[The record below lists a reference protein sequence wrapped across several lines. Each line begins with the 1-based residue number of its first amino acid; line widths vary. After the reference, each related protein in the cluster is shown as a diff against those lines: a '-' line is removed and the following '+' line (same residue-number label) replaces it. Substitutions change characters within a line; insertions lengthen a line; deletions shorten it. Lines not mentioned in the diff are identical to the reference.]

1 MKLSLK
7 IRIFLLIVFT
17 VISSFLISAII
28 LEGSKFFNEN
38 IIAGLVLFLILILAA
53 GTTLYRFLRDVVV
66 QASRIISG
74 TQEGEEIDSESAFD
88 SLRTSTAEV
97 KSELLSYSKQLSFI
111 SNLLSRMGQGVIL
124 VDKNLKVLYF
134 NQTITKDFF
143 PELKVDDDL
152 FKNISYPAF
161 KKFIK
166 KAWEKDEYTK
176 EIAGP
181 RTIKTVYLVSS
192 QKFSTDDQLLIV
204 FSDISKLKNLEKMR
218 GDFIGN
224 VSHELRT
231 PISVIK
237 ANSET
242 LLASNLI
249 KDKNAIDFTK
259 AIQSQSERMATI
271 VNELLSISSMESGD
285 YPISLDKLNIKKIVD
300 SALKE
305 LEPMTKD
312 KDIKLVN
319 KLDSCP
325 SVVGDESAMKIIISN
340 YINNAIKHS
349 PKNSSVIIDCE
360 KIDKDFCRIQV
371 RDSGSGIAKKYRE
384 RVFERF
390 FRVDKGRSK
399 KIGGTGLG
407 LSISKN
413 LALMMGYSVGVESNE
428 PKGSIFYI
436 DVKSHQEASR
446 EVA

>member
-74 TQEGEEIDSESAFD
+74 TQDGEEIDSESAFD

-428 PKGSIFYI
+428 PKGSIFFI

>member
-74 TQEGEEIDSESAFD
+74 TQDGEEIDSESAFD

-97 KSELLSYSKQLSFI
+97 QSELLSYSKQLSFI

-143 PELKVDDDL
+143 PELKVHDDL

-428 PKGSIFYI
+428 PKGSIFFI

>member
-7 IRIFLLIVFT
+7 IRIFLLTVFT
-17 VISSFLISAII
+17 VMVSFLISAVI
-28 LEGSKFFNEN
+28 LKGDAFFNEN
-38 IIAGLVLFLILILAA
+38 IVIGIIMFVILIFAS
-53 GTTLYRFLRDVVV
+53 GTTLYRFLRDVVIK
-66 QASRIISG
+66 AARIISG
-74 TQEGEEIDSESAFD
+74 PNNTEEMDSESAFE
-88 SLRTSTAEV
+88 SLRTSSAEV
-97 KSELLSYSKQLSFI
+97 QNELLNYSKQLSFV

-124 VDKNLKVLYF
+124 VNKNLNVIYF
-134 NQTITKDFF
+134 NQTISKDFF
-143 PELKVDDDL
+143 PELKVGDDL

-161 KKFIK
+161 KKFIR

-176 EIAGP
+176 EISGP

-204 FSDISKLKNLEKMR
+204 FNDISKLKNLEKMR

-242 LLASNLI
+242 LLTSKLI
-249 KDKNAIDFTK
+249 KDKNAIEFTK

-285 YPISLDKLNIKKIVD
+285 YPISLDKLNIKNIVD
-300 SALKE
+300 SALQE
-305 LEPMTKD
+305 LKPMTNKNS
-312 KDIKLVN
+312 ITLVN
-319 KLDSCP
+319 NLDQCTNII
-325 SVVGDESAMKIIISN
+325 GDESAMKIIISN

-349 PKNSSVIIDCE
+349 PKKSSIVIDCE
-360 KIDKDFCRIQV
+360 KVDKDFCRIMV
-371 RDSGSGIAKKYRE
+371 KDNGSGIAKKYRE

-399 KIGGTGLG
+399 KVGGTGLG

-413 LALMMGYSVGVESNE
+413 LALMMGYSVGVDSNT

-436 DVKSHQEASR
+436 DVKTDHEASQ

>member
-1 MKLSLK
+1 MKFSLK

-74 TQEGEEIDSESAFD
+74 TQDGEEIDSESAFD

-97 KSELLSYSKQLSFI
+97 QSELLSYSKQLSFI

-285 YPISLDKLNIKKIVD
+285 YPISLDKLDIKKIVD

-319 KLDSCP
+319 QLDRCP

-349 PKNSSVIIDCE
+349 PKKSSVIIDCE

-428 PKGSIFYI
+428 PKGSIFFI

>member
-1 MKLSLK
+1 MKFSLK

-319 KLDSCP
+319 QLDRCP

-349 PKNSSVIIDCE
+349 PKKSSVIIDCE

>member
-312 KDIKLVN
+312 KDIKLIN
-319 KLDSCP
+319 QLDRCP

>member
-1 MKLSLK
+1 MKFSLK
-7 IRIFLLIVFT
+7 IRIFILIVFT
-17 VISSFLISAII
+17 VLASFFISAII
-28 LEGSKFFNEN
+28 LRGNEYFSEN
-38 IIAGLVLFLILILAA
+38 IIAGISLFLILILAA
-53 GTTLYRFLRDVVV
+53 GTTLYRFLRDVVF

-74 TQEGEEIDSESAFD
+74 PDNNEEIDSESAFD
-88 SLRTSTAEV
+88 TLRTSTAV
-97 KSELLSYSKQLSFI
+97 VQNELESYSKQLSFI

-124 VDKNLKVLYF
+124 VNEELNVMYF

-143 PELKVDDDL
+143 PDLKIGDDL

-176 EIAGP
+176 EISGP

-192 QKFSTDDQLLIV
+192 QKFSNDNQLLIV
-204 FSDISKLKNLEKMR
+204 FSDISKLKTLEKMR
-218 GDFIGN
+218 EDFIGN

-242 LLASNLI
+242 LLSTKLI
-249 KDKNAIDFTK
+249 KDENAINFTK

-285 YPISLDKLNIKKIVD
+285 YPISLDKLNIKNIVD
-300 SALKE
+300 SAIKE
-305 LEPMTKD
+305 LNPMTESSN
-312 KDIKLVN
+312 IKLVN
-319 KLDSCP
+319 KISDMTHII
-325 SVVGDESAMKIIISN
+325 GDESAVKIIISN
-340 YINNAIKHS
+340 YITNAIKHS
-349 PKNSSVIIDCE
+349 PNDEIIEIDIE
-360 KIDKDFCRIQV
+360 KIDKDFCRIKV
-371 RDSGSGIAKKYRE
+371 IDNGIGIAKKYRD

-428 PKGSIFYI
+428 PKGSIFFI
-436 DVKSHQEASR
+436 DVKIYQETSK

>member
-319 KLDSCP
+319 QLDSCP

-349 PKNSSVIIDCE
+349 PKKSSVIIDCE

>member
-285 YPISLDKLNIKKIVD
+285 YPISLDKLDIKKIVD

-319 KLDSCP
+319 QLDRCP

-349 PKNSSVIIDCE
+349 PKKSSVIIDCE

-428 PKGSIFYI
+428 PKGSIFFI

>member
-74 TQEGEEIDSESAFD
+74 TQDGEEIDSESAFD

-319 KLDSCP
+319 QLDRCP

-428 PKGSIFYI
+428 PKGSIFFI

>member
-38 IIAGLVLFLILILAA
+38 IIAGLILFLILILAA

-74 TQEGEEIDSESAFD
+74 TQDGDDIESESTFD

-97 KSELLSYSKQLSFI
+97 QSELLSYSKQLSFI

-249 KDKNAIDFTK
+249 KDNNAIDFTK

-285 YPISLDKLNIKKIVD
+285 YPISLDKLDIKKIVD

>member
-74 TQEGEEIDSESAFD
+74 TQDGEEIDSESAFD

-97 KSELLSYSKQLSFI
+97 QSELLSYSKQLSFI

-312 KDIKLVN
+312 KGIKLVN

-428 PKGSIFYI
+428 PKGSIFFI

>member
-1 MKLSLK
+1 MKFSLK

-192 QKFSTDDQLLIV
+192 QKFYTDDQLLIV

-285 YPISLDKLNIKKIVD
+285 YPISLDKLDIKKIVD

-319 KLDSCP
+319 QLDSCP

-349 PKNSSVIIDCE
+349 PKKSSVIIDCE

>member
-1 MKLSLK
+1 MKFSLK

-249 KDKNAIDFTK
+249 KDKNAVDFTK

-285 YPISLDKLNIKKIVD
+285 YPISLDKLDIKKIVD

-319 KLDSCP
+319 QLDRCP

-349 PKNSSVIIDCE
+349 PKKSSVIIDCE

>member
-1 MKLSLK
+1 MKFSLK

-285 YPISLDKLNIKKIVD
+285 YPISLDKLDIKKIVD

-319 KLDSCP
+319 QLDRCP

-349 PKNSSVIIDCE
+349 PKKSSVIIDCE

-428 PKGSIFYI
+428 PKGSIFFI
-436 DVKSHQEASR
+436 DVKSHQEDSR

>member
-1 MKLSLK
+1 MT
-7 IRIFLLIVFT
+7 VFT
-17 VISSFLISAII
+17 VVVSFLISAVI
-28 LEGSKFFNEN
+28 LKGDVFFNEN
-38 IIAGLVLFLILILAA
+38 IVAGIILFVILILAS
-53 GTTLYRFLRDVVV
+53 GTTLYRFLRDVVM
-66 QASRIISG
+66 QAARIISG
-74 TQEGEEIDSESAFD
+74 PNNTEEIDSESAFD

-97 KSELLSYSKQLSFI
+97 QSELLNYSKQLSFV

-124 VDKNLKVLYF
+124 VNKNLNVIYF
-134 NQTITKDFF
+134 NQTISKDFF
-143 PELKVDDDL
+143 PELKVGDDL

-176 EIAGP
+176 EISGP

-242 LLASNLI
+242 LLTSKLI
-249 KDKNAIDFTK
+249 QDKNAIEFTK

-285 YPISLDKLNIKKIVD
+285 YPISLDKLNIKNIVD
-300 SALKE
+300 SALEE
-305 LEPMTKD
+305 LKPMTNKSS
-312 KDIKLVN
+312 ITLVN
-319 KLDSCP
+319 NLAQCTNII
-325 SVVGDESAMKIIISN
+325 GDESAMKIIISN

-349 PKNSSVIIDCE
+349 PKKSSVVIDC
-360 KIDKDFCRIQV
+360 KKVDKDFCRIMV
-371 RDSGSGIAKKYRE
+371 KDNGSGIAKKYRE

-399 KIGGTGLG
+399 KVGGTGLG

-413 LALMMGYSVGVESNE
+413 LALMMGYTVGVDSNT

-436 DVKSHQEASR
+436 DVKTDHEASK

>member
-249 KDKNAIDFTK
+249 KDNNAIDFTK

-285 YPISLDKLNIKKIVD
+285 YPISLDKLDIKKIVD

-349 PKNSSVIIDCE
+349 PKKSSVIIDCE

-384 RVFERF
+384 RVF
-390 FRVDKGRSK
+390 
-399 KIGGTGLG
+399 
-407 LSISKN
+407 
-413 LALMMGYSVGVESNE
+413 
-428 PKGSIFYI
+428 
-436 DVKSHQEASR
+436 
-446 EVA
+446 

>member
-1 MKLSLK
+1 MKFSLK

-176 EIAGP
+176 EISGP

-285 YPISLDKLNIKKIVD
+285 YPISLDKLDIKKIVD

-319 KLDSCP
+319 QLDRCP

-349 PKNSSVIIDCE
+349 PKKSSVIIDCE

-428 PKGSIFYI
+428 PKGSIFFI

>member
-1 MKLSLK
+1 MKFSLK

-74 TQEGEEIDSESAFD
+74 TQDGEEIDSESAFD

-249 KDKNAIDFTK
+249 KDKNAVDFTK

-285 YPISLDKLNIKKIVD
+285 YPISLDKLDIKKIVD

-319 KLDSCP
+319 QLDRCP

-349 PKNSSVIIDCE
+349 PKKSSVIIDCE

-428 PKGSIFYI
+428 PKGSIFFI

>member
-249 KDKNAIDFTK
+249 KDKNAVDFTK

-319 KLDSCP
+319 QLDSCP

>member
-97 KSELLSYSKQLSFI
+97 QSELLSYSKQLSFI

-249 KDKNAIDFTK
+249 KDNNAIDFTK

-285 YPISLDKLNIKKIVD
+285 YPISLDKLDIKKIVD

-319 KLDSCP
+319 QLDRCP

-349 PKNSSVIIDCE
+349 PKKSSVIIDCE

>member
-7 IRIFLLIVFT
+7 IRIFLSIVFT

-38 IIAGLVLFLILILAA
+38 ILAGLVLFLILILAA

-285 YPISLDKLNIKKIVD
+285 YPISLDKLDIKKIVD

-319 KLDSCP
+319 QLDSCP

>member
-74 TQEGEEIDSESAFD
+74 TQDGDDIESESTFD

-97 KSELLSYSKQLSFI
+97 QSELLSYSKQLSFI

-319 KLDSCP
+319 QLDRCP

-428 PKGSIFYI
+428 PKGSIFFI

>member
-74 TQEGEEIDSESAFD
+74 TQDGEEIDSESAFD

-319 KLDSCP
+319 QLDRCP

-349 PKNSSVIIDCE
+349 PKKSSVIIDCE

>member
-74 TQEGEEIDSESAFD
+74 TQDGEEIDSESAFD

-97 KSELLSYSKQLSFI
+97 QSELLSYSKQLSFI

-285 YPISLDKLNIKKIVD
+285 YPISLDKLDIKKIVD

-428 PKGSIFYI
+428 PKGSIFFI

>member
-1 MKLSLK
+1 MKFSLK

-181 RTIKTVYLVSS
+181 RTIKTVSVSY
-192 QKFSTDDQLLIV
+192 THL
-204 FSDISKLKNLEKMR
+204 
-218 GDFIGN
+218 
-224 VSHELRT
+224 
-231 PISVIK
+231 
-237 ANSET
+237 T
-242 LLASNLI
+242 LP
-249 KDKNAIDFTK
+249 T
-259 AIQSQSERMATI
+259 T
-271 VNELLSISSMESGD
+271 
-285 YPISLDKLNIKKIVD
+285 
-300 SALKE
+300 
-305 LEPMTKD
+305 
-312 KDIKLVN
+312 
-319 KLDSCP
+319 
-325 SVVGDESAMKIIISN
+325 
-340 YINNAIKHS
+340 
-349 PKNSSVIIDCE
+349 
-360 KIDKDFCRIQV
+360 
-371 RDSGSGIAKKYRE
+371 
-384 RVFERF
+384 
-390 FRVDKGRSK
+390 
-399 KIGGTGLG
+399 
-407 LSISKN
+407 
-413 LALMMGYSVGVESNE
+413 
-428 PKGSIFYI
+428 
-436 DVKSHQEASR
+436 
-446 EVA
+446 

>member
-7 IRIFLLIVFT
+7 IRIFLLIIST
-17 VISSFLISAII
+17 VIASFLISAII
-28 LEGSKFFNEN
+28 LEGGIFFNDN
-38 IIAGLVLFLILILAA
+38 ILIGIVLFLFLVLAA

-74 TQEGEEIDSESAFD
+74 TQDGEEIDSESAFD
-88 SLRTSTAEV
+88 SLRSSTAEV
-97 KSELLSYSKQLSFI
+97 QSELLSYSKQLSFV

-124 VDKNLKVLYF
+124 VDKTLKVLYF

-152 FKNISYPAF
+152 FNNISYPAF

-166 KAWEKDEYTK
+166 KAWEKDEHTK
-176 EIAGP
+176 EISGP

-242 LLASNLI
+242 LLASKLI

-300 SALKE
+300 SALNE

-319 KLDSCP
+319 KLDSRT

-349 PKNSSVIIDCE
+349 PKKSSVIIDCE

-371 RDSGSGIAKKYRE
+371 RDSGSGISKKYRE

-436 DVKSHQEASR
+436 DVKIHQETSK

>member
-1 MKLSLK
+1 LT
-7 IRIFLLIVFT
+7 VFT
-17 VISSFLISAII
+17 VVISFLISAVI
-28 LEGSKFFNEN
+28 LKGDVFLNEN
-38 IIAGLVLFLILILAA
+38 IVAGIIMFVILILAS
-53 GTTLYRFLRDVVV
+53 GTTLYRFLRDVVM
-66 QASRIISG
+66 QAARIISG
-74 TQEGEEIDSESAFD
+74 PNNTEEIDSESAFD

-97 KSELLSYSKQLSFI
+97 QSELLNYSKQLSFV

-124 VDKNLKVLYF
+124 VNKNLNVIYF
-134 NQTITKDFF
+134 NQTISKDFF
-143 PELKVDDDL
+143 PELKVGDDL

-176 EIAGP
+176 EISGP

-242 LLASNLI
+242 LLTSKLI
-249 KDKNAIDFTK
+249 QDKNAIEFTK

-285 YPISLDKLNIKKIVD
+285 YPISLDKLNIKNIVD
-300 SALKE
+300 SALEE
-305 LEPMTKD
+305 LKPMTNKSS
-312 KDIKLVN
+312 ITLVN
-319 KLDSCP
+319 NLAQCTNII
-325 SVVGDESAMKIIISN
+325 GDESAMKIIISN

-349 PKNSSVIIDCE
+349 PKKSSVVIDC
-360 KIDKDFCRIQV
+360 KKVDKDFCRIMV
-371 RDSGSGIAKKYRE
+371 KDNGSGIAKKYRE

-399 KIGGTGLG
+399 KVGGTGLG

-413 LALMMGYSVGVESNE
+413 LALMMGYTVGVDSNT

-436 DVKSHQEASR
+436 DVKTDHEASK

>member
-1 MKLSLK
+1 MKFSLK

-97 KSELLSYSKQLSFI
+97 QSELLSYSKQLSFI

-285 YPISLDKLNIKKIVD
+285 YPISLDKLDIKKIVD

-319 KLDSCP
+319 QLDRCP

-349 PKNSSVIIDCE
+349 PKKSSVIIDCE

>member
-1 MKLSLK
+1 MKFSLK

-74 TQEGEEIDSESAFD
+74 TQDGEEIDSESAFD

-285 YPISLDKLNIKKIVD
+285 YPISLDKLDIKKIVD

>member
-1 MKLSLK
+1 MKFSLK

-285 YPISLDKLNIKKIVD
+285 YPISLDKLDIKKIVD

-349 PKNSSVIIDCE
+349 PKKSSVIIDCE